1 MKINFTKK
9 QYEDL
14 VKLVYLGTWMVNA
27 HRTDDRVEKYEELEQ
42 YILSFY
48 KDFGMENFILF
59 DEELKRF
66 FPTKEFEEETDV
78 EQYIDEYNND
88 IFWEELIDRLARR
101 DFIRAYGEENLLK
114 MTWEERFEKEQPFID
129 KYDEEFEKNGIE
141 NLDIK
146 R

>member
-27 HRTDDRVEKYEELEQ
+27 HRTDDRVEKYEDLEQ
-42 YILSFY
+42 YLLSFY
-48 KDFGMENFILF
+48 KEFGMENFILF

-101 DFIRAYGEENLLK
+101 DFIREYGEENVLK

>member
-27 HRTDDRVEKYEELEQ
+27 HRTDDRVAKYEELEQ

-48 KDFGMENFILF
+48 KNFVMENFILI

-101 DFIRAYGEENLLK
+101 DFIREYGEENLLK
-114 MTWEERFEKEQPFID
+114 MPWEERFGKEQPFID

>member
-14 VKLVYLGTWMVNA
+14 VKLIYLGTWMVNA
-27 HRTDDRVEKYEELEQ
+27 HRTDDIVEKYEDLEQ
-42 YILSFY
+42 YLRSFY
-48 KDFGMENFILF
+48 KDFDMEKYIEF
-59 DEELKRF
+59 DKKLNKF
-66 FPTKEFEEETDV
+66 FPTREFEEDTDV

-129 KYDEEFEKNGIE
+129 KYDEEFEKYGIE
-141 NLDIK
+141 RLES
-146 R
+146 

>member
-88 IFWEELIDRLARR
+88 IFCEELIDRLARR

>member
-78 EQYIDEYNND
+78 EQYKDEYNND

>member
-78 EQYIDEYNND
+78 EQYKDEYNND

-146 R
+146 K